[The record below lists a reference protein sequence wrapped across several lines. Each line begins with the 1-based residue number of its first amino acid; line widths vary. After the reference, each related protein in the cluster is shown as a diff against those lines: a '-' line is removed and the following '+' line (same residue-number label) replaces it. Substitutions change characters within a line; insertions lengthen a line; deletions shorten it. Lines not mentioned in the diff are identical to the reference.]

1 MVNLTNVQGALLDSI
16 IRQTKELMDA
26 IEENRIYD
34 AGRLYSQRN
43 HNMEL
48 LSTIKTSDLSKL
60 NNISK
65 NIISSTIK
73 SKIQGQN
80 NSSNVNFFPA
90 FVNPFLN

>member
-1 MVNLTNVQGALLDSI
+1 MKVYQWICRRNIEMVNLTNVQGALLDSI

-60 NNISK
+60 NNYSAFM
-65 NIISSTIK
+65 NCLH
-73 SKIQGQN
+73 
-80 NSSNVNFFPA
+80 NFNAKFA
-90 FVNPFLN
+90 SI